1 MVNFNDYLE
10 SITSLTL
17 GNNSKIKLSLYSYF
31 DSGYSE
37 WIEEENTV
45 LGYSYSITRINQ
57 NDRIDIIFDSFKKLR
72 FFLKDLESGVEMQGL
87 ETYINKIEITF
98 I

>member
-37 WIEEENTV
+37 WIKEENTV
-45 LGYSYSITRINQ
+45 LGHSYSITRVNQ

-72 FFLKDLESGVEMQGL
+72 FFLKDLESGVEIQRL